1 MQITVAISNPPPKPA
16 LGTSTSAAVAGTGAA
31 AAPRLGEKR
40 RIPTSLIPT
49 RLMLDTKRRKKLEL
63 NDEEADGAA
72 TNSGQQQ
79 DSNGKC
85 NDANG
90 QETIAAPDKAASS
103 AAPVGVDPIAPPA
116 VAPKTN
122 DDFRKLF
129 EK

>member
-1 MQITVAISNPPPKPA
+1 M
-16 LGTSTSAAVAGTGAA
+16 
-31 AAPRLGEKR
+31 
-40 RIPTSLIPT
+40 
-49 RLMLDTKRRKKLEL
+49 MLDVKRRKKLEL

-72 TNSGQQQ
+72 TSSGQQQ

-90 QETIAAPDKAASS
+90 KETIAATDQAASS
-103 AAPVGVDPIAPPA
+103 AAAPEGVDPIAPPA